1 MKLDGKTNWWLGE
14 LLLLPATLNNTVK
27 HLGPDNPVTAPTF
40 CMNGIRSWDYNHPE
54 VWILQWAVIFA
65 YLHPVNIPG
74 NGRFIVCTLHF
85 SKNLP
90 LSLRSKLNNS
100 AGDIVIWLAM
110 EHHLIYHV
118 TFNDIQAINGQGPSN
133 SSINLGIRD
142 FMRRTLPKLEVWVS
156 RTISSG
162 HSRDNIA
169 KEVQSHFIRG
179 ACLKQPN
186 FNSKTYANKYKQ
198 HIYDGNACP
207 EHRDVNWMV

>member
-40 CMNGIRSWDYNHPE
+40 CMNGIRSRDYNHPE

-74 NGRFIVCTLHF
+74 NGRFIVCSLHF

-90 LSLRSKLNNS
+90 TRLSKLNNS

-110 EHHLIYHV
+110 EHHLILYHV
-118 TFNDIQAINGQGPSN
+118 TFNCIHYTSN
-133 SSINLGIRD
+133 QWARPFKQLWH
-142 FMRRTLPKLEVWVS
+142 FWYQTTLHTRNKFPMLHV
-156 RTISSG
+156 RI
-162 HSRDNIA
+162 
-169 KEVQSHFIRG
+169 SHFISPG
-179 ACLKQPN
+179 HNSN
-186 FNSKTYANKYKQ
+186 FEFKILVFYCQFMTCITKY
-198 HIYDGNACP
+198 
-207 EHRDVNWMV
+207 